1 MINSIVKICDNTK
14 KQWILLKYAF
24 IMLYYIPLFLY
35 TGDLSMVFLWE
46 K

>member
-14 KQWILLKYAF
+14 NNGFYSSDAF